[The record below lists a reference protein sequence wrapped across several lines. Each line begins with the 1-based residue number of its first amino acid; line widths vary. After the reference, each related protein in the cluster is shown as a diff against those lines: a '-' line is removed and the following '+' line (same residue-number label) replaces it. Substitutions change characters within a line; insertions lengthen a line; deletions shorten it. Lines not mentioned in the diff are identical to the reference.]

1 MAWGDRKPRPE
12 LQTEAPEVANLKQEV
27 ERNRSN
33 AVERPRSTTVIPQ
46 HSEGRDGDH
55 KFVVVDNVAWAY
67 WRVNGRWKKV
77 RMEDG

>member
-1 MAWGDRKPRPE
+1 MAWGDRKPRSE
-12 LQTEAPEVANLKQEV
+12 LQTEAPEVANLQQEV

-33 AVERPRSTTVIPQ
+33 SVERPRLTTVVPPN
-46 HSEGRDGDH
+46 SEGRDGDH
-55 KFVVVDNVAWAY
+55 KFVVVDNVTWAY